1 MNNSNGSTS
10 VSVGGSMSLSTILGI
25 VFLILKLCNVIDWP
39 WVCVCIPFIIDGC
52 LLVLALILIV
62 VATIIEI
69 KEG

>member
-25 VFLILKLCNVIDWP
+25 VFLILKLCDVIDWP